1 MSDASSAKGAGT
13 GEEKVVIRPAGAAP
27 TGVRPGP
34 SVTRGAPQGVHQGS
48 AQGAAAGA
56 AAKPAG
62 RPAARGKPKAK
73 AKARKP
79 AVPRRPLSERLREGM
94 RGLRFRLLPVT
105 IFVAVLMLGVRVGDL
120 WRVAT
125 REARLPDFP
134 TTMAQGQGITAPAI
148 QVAANTPKTMTPT
161 VAPTVALPA
170 GAAVAQA
177 PSPGGSS
184 GGPAPSAA
192 PPPDNAALGPVKNEE
207 LLQHFADRRAEIE
220 RRTKEIEQREA
231 LLSAAEKR
239 IDQKVQEMEK
249 VRGDIQKLMRQ
260 GDEKQ
265 AAQLESLVKIYETMK
280 PKEAARIFEELDMP
294 VLLGVIER
302 MKETKTAPILAAMDP
317 VKAKEVTSAL
327 VERRGVPSAATK

>member
-1 MSDASSAKGAGT
+1 MSDASSAKGKPAAGSAD
-13 GEEKVVIRPAGAAP
+13 EKVVIRPAGAVP

-34 SVTRGAPQGVHQGS
+34 SVTS
-48 AQGAAAGA
+48 AQGAAPTNGTATGP
-56 AAKPAG
+56 AAKPGAQ
-62 RPAARGKPKAK
+62 AASKSKPKAKPK

-79 AVPRRPLSERLREGM
+79 AVPRRPLSERLRERM
-94 RGLRFRLLPVT
+94 RGWHFRLLPLT

-125 REARLPDFP
+125 RDARFPDFP
-134 TTMAQGQGITAPAI
+134 ATLAQGQGTAESPL
-148 QVAANTPKTMTPT
+148 QLAANTPKTSPPPTSPST
-161 VAPTVALPA
+161 VAQ
-170 GAAVAQA
+170 G

-207 LLQHFADRRAEIE
+207 LLQHFAERRAEIE
-220 RRTKEIEQREA
+220 KRTKEIEQREA

-280 PKEAARIFEELDMP
+280 PKEAARIFEELDMS

-327 VERRGVPSAATK
+327 VERRGVPSAPTK